1 MGEGGNVTTNYH
13 RGRAKE
19 YKVMSILRSGGWVC
33 SRSAMSHGPI
43 DVFAAKN
50 RKILVIQVKSGKA
63 RMKKQEGAIFVL
75 WARAFGAMGEL
86 WQFKGRK
93 GVERKVFYLNGSAV
107 PLEIKYNGRA
117 IPASIVTS
125 AS

>member
-1 MGEGGNVTTNYH
+1 MTTNYY

-19 YKVMSILRSGGWVC
+19 YKVMSILRSEGWVC
-33 SRSAMSHGPI
+33 SRSAMSHGPV

-50 RKILVIQVKSGKA
+50 GEIVVIQVKSGKA
-63 RMKKQEGAIFVL
+63 RIGREESMIFVQ
-75 WARAFGAMGEL
+75 WAQAFGAIGEL

-93 GVERKVFYLNGSAV
+93 GLERRVFHMNGCKR
-107 PLEIKYNGRA
+107 PLKIRYNGKLIR
-117 IPASIVTS
+117 ASIVKP

>member
-1 MGEGGNVTTNYH
+1 LTTNYY

-19 YKVMSILRSGGWVC
+19 YKVMNILRSEGWVC

-43 DVFAAKN
+43 DVFAAKDGE
-50 RKILVIQVKSGKA
+50 ILVIQVKSGKGRIGRA
-63 RMKKQEGAIFVL
+63 ERIVFVQ
-75 WARAFGAMGEL
+75 WAQAFGAMGEL

-93 GVERKVFYLNGSAV
+93 GLERRVFHMNGNHS
-107 PLEIKYNGRA
+107 PPDIKNNGKL
-117 IPASIVTS
+117 IPATIVKS